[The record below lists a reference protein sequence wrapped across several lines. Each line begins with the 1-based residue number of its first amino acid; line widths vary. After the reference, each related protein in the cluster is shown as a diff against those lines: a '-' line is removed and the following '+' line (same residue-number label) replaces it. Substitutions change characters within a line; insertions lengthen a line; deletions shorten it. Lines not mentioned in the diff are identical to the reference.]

1 MTNNYHLEIM
11 KLYDKIKEKQKNA
24 LESRKAEVK
33 KRVPE
38 IDEIENRIGKLCIK
52 ISLAAFQDS
61 NNRDHYLKEL
71 REDITN
77 LRVEKSELLVSNGY
91 PLDYLDIHYNCN
103 KCKDTGFI
111 GLQKCSCYKQKLNS
125 IYYRNS
131 DLFIVSDEHSFANF
145 NMEFYSDK
153 KNGREK
159 FSPKEN
165 MKNIVNQCLRYMTNF
180 NSTSENLLFYGNPG
194 TGKTFLSHCVA
205 KELIDNGY
213 FIVYKTS
220 EELIKNLKDIRFNSN
235 LTLEDHL
242 INCDLLIIDD
252 LGTEVSSEFAIS
264 ELFNLLNTKL
274 LRNKKMLIS
283 SNFSLDELLSIYSER
298 ITSRLFGNFN
308 LFKFYGDD
316 IRLQKNLNSKTS
328 SK

>member
-11 KLYDKIKEKQKNA
+11 KLYDEIKEKQKNA

-38 IDEIENRIGKLCIK
+38 INEIENRIGKLCIK
-52 ISLAAFQDS
+52 VSLAAFQDS
-61 NNRDHYLKEL
+61 NNRDHHLKEL

-131 DLFIVSDEHSFANF
+131 DLFIVSDDHNFANF
-145 NMEFYSDK
+145 NMNFYSDK
-153 KNGREK
+153 RNGREK
-159 FSPKEN
+159 FSSKEN
-165 MKNIVNQCLRYMTNF
+165 MKNIVNHCLRYMANF

-194 TGKTFLSHCVA
+194 TGKTFLSHCIA
-205 KELIDNGY
+205 TELIDNGY

-235 LTLEDHL
+235 VNLEDHL
-242 INCDLLIIDD
+242 INCDLLIVDD

-298 ITSRLFGNFN
+298 ITSRLFGNFT

-316 IRLQKNLNSKTS
+316 IRLQKSLNSKTS

>member
-52 ISLAAFQDS
+52 VSLAAFQDS
-61 NNRDHYLKEL
+61 NNRDNHLKKL
-71 REDITN
+71 KEDITN

-145 NMEFYSDK
+145 NMNFYSDK

-235 LTLEDHL
+235 VTLEDHL

-298 ITSRLFGNFN
+298 ITSRLFGNFT

-316 IRLQKNLNSKTS
+316 IRLQKSLNSKAS